1 MYGAIAVGAIYLY
14 NRYTKKEKPLGEE
27 PQGGGGGGGGGFF
40 PPMPPTPNPN
50 LVIQDIPRGGIV
62 TPTTPTNPVVLSG
75 LGGAKPVVTASTSS
89 TGVGAT
95 TNAPSNTGIT
105 GIGMG
110 TGTSGTGTSM
120 TTTQGGNVF
129 KPFDGY
135 NFNGGLSLDQ
145 IRRSWNRP

>member
-14 NRYTKKEKPLGEE
+14 NRYTKKETPKEE
-27 PQGGGGGGGGGFF
+27 PNGGGGGGGGFF

-105 GIGMG
+105 GIG
-110 TGTSGTGTSM
+110 TPTSS
-120 TTTQGGNVF
+120 TTTQGGNIF
-129 KPFDGY
+129 QPFDGY

>member
-14 NRYTKKEKPLGEE
+14 NRYAKKETPKEE
-27 PQGGGGGGGGGFF
+27 PNGGGGGGGGGFF

-105 GIGMG
+105 GIG
-110 TGTSGTGTSM
+110 TPTSS
-120 TTTQGGNVF
+120 TTTQGGNIF

-135 NFNGGLSLDQ
+135 SFNGGLSLDQ

>member
-14 NRYTKKEKPLGEE
+14 NRYTKKETPKEE
-27 PQGGGGGGGGGFF
+27 PNGGGGGGGGFF

-105 GIGMG
+105 GIG
-110 TGTSGTGTSM
+110 TPTSS
-120 TTTQGGNVF
+120 TTTQGGNIF

>member
-1 MYGAIAVGAIYLY
+1 MTNNNLLMYGAIAVGAIYLY
-14 NRYTKKEKPLGEE
+14 NRYTKKETPKEE
-27 PQGGGGGGGGGFF
+27 PNGGGGGGGGFF

-105 GIGMG
+105 GIG
-110 TGTSGTGTSM
+110 TPTSS
-120 TTTQGGNVF
+120 TTTQGGNIF
-129 KPFDGY
+129 QPFDGY